1 MIKKII
7 LGGQSET
14 DQAVL
19 DVVLTPGFPM
29 TDGFQEDGLPG
40 QEHCPANIG
49 LIYLSSFF
57 PSMRTILP

>member
-19 DVVLTPGFPM
+19 DVVLTLEFPR
-29 TDGFQEDGLPG
+29 DGWIPRGRITRTGTLPG
-40 QEHCPANIG
+40 
-49 LIYLSSFF
+49 
-57 PSMRTILP
+57 